1 MIVLDTNVLSAL
13 MRREVDQTVVTWLD
27 LQPSESVWTT
37 AVTVFEIRF
46 GLELL
51 APSRR
56 KRQLGDAF
64 SRAVDE
70 DFQGRILPFDHEAA
84 LEAASRAAERRAAG
98 RSVDFRDI
106 EIAGIVSARSRPL
119 CVALPERKFQGLTDV
134 ALVRDAAAADSRTD
148 GTKQLI
154 RDSEVY

>member
-27 LQPSESVWTT
+27 LQPSESAWTT

-106 EIAGIVSARSRPL
+106 EIAGIVSARRATL
-119 CVALPERKFQGLTDV
+119 ATRNTRHFQDL
-134 ALVRDAAAADSRTD
+134 R
-148 GTKQLI
+148 I
-154 RDSEVY
+154 EVVDPWAPR

>member
-1 MIVLDTNVLSAL
+1 MVVRNTNVLSAL
-13 MRREVDQTVVTWLD
+13 MRREADQTVVTWLD

-37 AVTVFEIRF
+37 SVTVFEIRF

-84 LEAASRAAERRAAG
+84 SEAARLAAERRAAG
-98 RSVDFRDI
+98 GSLDFRDI
-106 EIAGIVSARSRPL
+106 QNAGLRPAPRPNPATPNPPPL
-119 CVALPERKFQGLTDV
+119 QDL
-134 ALVRDAAAADSRTD
+134 
-148 GTKQLI
+148 
-154 RDSEVY
+154 

>member
-27 LQPSESVWTT
+27 LQPSESAWTT

-46 GLELL
+46 GLKLL

-106 EIAGIVSARSRPL
+106 EIAGIVSRDGRHS
-119 CVALPERKFQGLTDV
+119 LPATLFQDL
-134 ALVRDAAAADSRTD
+134 R
-148 GTKQLI
+148 
-154 RDSEVY
+154 

>member
-13 MRREVDQTVVTWLD
+13 MRREADPAVVSWLD

-51 APSRR
+51 AAGRR
-56 KRQLGDAF
+56 RRQLEDAF
-64 SRAVDE
+64 SRVLDE

-84 LEAASRAAERRAAG
+84 QEAASRAAERRAVG
-98 RSVDFRDI
+98 KPVDFRDI
-106 EIAGIVSARSRPL
+106 EIAGIVSARRATL
-119 CVALPERKFQGLTDV
+119 ATRNARHFLDLRIE
-134 ALVRDAAAADSRTD
+134 LVDPWARR
-148 GTKQLI
+148 
-154 RDSEVY
+154 